1 MEGLPPPSKAPLFP
15 IVTADQRSVLGVA
28 TADSIIPTL
37 DVSLRILARNVA
49 RRSLEAIDYC
59 IIAAC
64 IFAVALES
72 VSITGVIQGG
82 IGCGHT
88 IQVIQESGPEPV
100 PKLLKLLIPLQFLW
114 VLSLS
119 FCKVS
124 ILLLYSRIG
133 RGAMVFIAAW
143 AIATIIAGCTICRLF
158 AYNWDQS
165 IPGGE
170 CGDQVLSFTITGV
183 SSTSSL
189 TCWLLCLP
197 LPYLAKLQMQLYK
210 KVILIGVFSIGL
222 LTYVVSTV
230 RIHTL
235 SSMDFK
241 DITVSI
247 PPAKHFLRPRTQRS
261 RNPILHSAPTAP
273 TKPLQLNDD
282 SLQNQLRPVA
292 GKHFAAVS
300 TAKKP
305 TSSRLDRSDLE
316 SSEAVGITVQ
326 EHWHV
331 GTERC

>member
-1 MEGLPPPSKAPLFP
+1 MEGLPPPSKAPPFP

-28 TADSIIPTL
+28 TAYSIIPTL
-37 DVSLRILARNVA
+37 EVSLRILARNVA

-88 IQVIQESGPEPV
+88 IQVIQESGPEPAI
-100 PKLLKLLIPLQFLW
+100 KLLK
-114 VLSLS
+114 
-119 FCKVS
+119 
-124 ILLLYSRIG
+124 IG

-222 LTYVVSTV
+222 LTALMAHPGILPSNT
-230 RIHTL
+230 TGASK
-235 SSMDFK
+235 SSGPSGGRGFE
-241 DITVSI
+241 
-247 PPAKHFLRPRTQRS
+247 
-261 RNPILHSAPTAP
+261 
-273 TKPLQLNDD
+273 QLNDD

-305 TSSRLDRSDLE
+305 ASSRLDRSDLE

>member
-100 PKLLKLLIPLQFLW
+100 PKLLK
-114 VLSLS
+114 
-119 FCKVS
+119 
-124 ILLLYSRIG
+124 IG

-183 SSTSSL
+183 FSTSSL

-210 KVILIGVFSIGL
+210 KVILIGVFSIEPTSSVPSAYTPSPPWISKTSPSQFPQQNIFSGL
-222 LTYVVSTV
+222 EPSVAV
-230 RIHTL
+230 TL
-235 SSMDFK
+235 SC
-241 DITVSI
+241 I
-247 PPAKHFLRPRTQRS
+247 PLLRPLLNRSKYGSDGTPGYPAIKHHRRVEKQRTQRW
-261 RNPILHSAPTAP
+261 PW
-273 TKPLQLNDD
+273 
-282 SLQNQLRPVA
+282 LR
-292 GKHFAAVS
+292 AV
-300 TAKKP
+300 
-305 TSSRLDRSDLE
+305 E
-316 SSEAVGITVQ
+316 
-326 EHWHV
+326 
-331 GTERC
+331 

>member
-119 FCKVS
+119 FYKVS

-133 RGAMVFIAAW
+133 RGAMAFIAAW

-183 SSTSSL
+183 FSTSSL

-222 LTYVVSTV
+222 LTALMAHPGILPSNT
-230 RIHTL
+230 TGASK
-235 SSMDFK
+235 SSGPSGGRGFE
-241 DITVSI
+241 
-247 PPAKHFLRPRTQRS
+247 
-261 RNPILHSAPTAP
+261 
-273 TKPLQLNDD
+273 QLNDD

-305 TSSRLDRSDLE
+305 ASSRLDRSDLE